1 MKKLSFKHIVR
12 KGLMKRVVLCA
23 FLISHFSFLISSVS
37 AQPKARRQQQ
47 QQQAQQRQQ
56 KGQTQQQNQGMSM
69 RARLMFPT
77 AVDMPEDV
85 VWRRDIYRE
94 IDLNQNANGGLY
106 YPVEPIDKQLNL
118 FTYVFKLA
126 LNGYVPVYEY
136 RLDGNELFTDS
147 AKVQMKTILDN
158 FHIYYEETDGKIRVD
173 NSDIPSAEVKLY
185 YLKESAYFDQA
196 NSTFHRKVL
205 AICPVMLRED
215 DFGGEA
221 AKYPLFW
228 VKYSDLAP
236 YLSRQTV
243 MTSNLNNA
251 AMMSMEDYFT
261 LNRYEGKIY
270 KTNNMLGKTLAQYC
284 PTDSALQQEQ
294 KRIEAE
300 LKAFEEKIF
309 GDKQRKDSLDSISRL
324 TPADLKAARKARKG
338 KDATVTAK
346 SSSSSRRSK
355 AAKAPKSSVSSSGYS
370 RVSVRRQRH

>member
-1 MKKLSFKHIVR
+1 MKKLSFEHIVG

-158 FHIYYEETDGKIRVD
+158 FHIYYEEKDGKIRVD

-284 PTDSALQQEQ
+284 STDSALQQEQ

-309 GDKQRKDSLDSISRL
+309 GDKQRKDSLDSVSRL

-355 AAKAPKSSVSSSGYS
+355 AAKAPKSSVSSSGTS

>member
-1 MKKLSFKHIVR
+1 
-12 KGLMKRVVLCA
+12 MKRVL
-23 FLISHFSFLISSVS
+23 FLLMITLVAGAVS

-47 QQQAQQRQQ
+47 QQAQQQKQQ
-56 KGQTQQQNQGMSM
+56 GQQTQNQGMSM
-69 RARLMFPT
+69 RARLQFPT

-94 IDLNQNANGGLY
+94 IDLNRDTNGGLY
-106 YPVEPIDKQLNL
+106 YPVEPMDRQVNL

-126 LNGYVPVYEY
+126 LNGYIPVYEY
-136 RLDGNELFTDS
+136 RLDGNESFTDS
-147 AKVQMKTILDN
+147 ARVQMKTVLDN
-158 FHIYYEETDGKIRVD
+158 FHIYYEEKDGKVRVD

-185 YLKESAYFDQA
+185 YLKESAYYDQA

-205 AICPVMLRED
+205 ALCPVMMRED

-251 AMMSMEDYFT
+251 ATMSMEDYFT
-261 LNRYEGKIY
+261 LNRYDGKIY
-270 KTNNMLGKTLAQYC
+270 KTNNMLGKSLAQYC

-294 KRIEAE
+294 KRIEGE
-300 LKAFEEKIF
+300 LKAFEEQIF
-309 GDKQRKDSLDSISRL
+309 GDKHRKDSLDSISRL
-324 TPADLKAARKARKG
+324 STADLKAARKARKG
-338 KDATVTAK
+338 KAKDGDEATVSKK
-346 SSSSSRRSK
+346 STSSSRRSK
-355 AAKAPKSSVSSSGYS
+355 ASRAPKSSASSSGSS
-370 RVSVRRQRH
+370 RMSVRRQRH

>member
-1 MKKLSFKHIVR
+1 
-12 KGLMKRVVLCA
+12 MKRVLLLLMIALVT
-23 FLISHFSFLISSVS
+23 SVAA
-37 AQPKARRQQQ
+37 AQPKVRR
-47 QQQAQQRQQ
+47 QQAQQRQQ
-56 KGQTQQQNQGMSM
+56 SQTQNQGMSM

-77 AVDMPEDV
+77 ALDMPENV

-94 IDLNQNANGGLY
+94 LDLNKDANAGLY

-126 LNGYVPVYEY
+126 LNGYIPVYEY
-136 RLDGNELFTDS
+136 RLDGNEVFTDS
-147 AKVQMKTILDN
+147 AKVEMKTVLDN
-158 FHIYYEETDGKIRVD
+158 YHIFYEEKDGKIRVD
-173 NSDIPSAEVKLY
+173 NSDIPSAEVKMY
-185 YLKESAYFDQA
+185 YLKESAYFDDA
-196 NSTFHRKVL
+196 NSTFHRKVQS
-205 AICPVMLRED
+205 ICPVMMRED

-221 AKYPLFW
+221 SKYPLFW
-228 VKYSDLAP
+228 VKYSDLEP
-236 YLSRQTV
+236 FLSRQTV

-251 AMMSMEDYFT
+251 ATMSMEDYFT

-324 TPADLKAARKARKG
+324 TTADLKAARKAKRKG
-338 KDATVTAK
+338 DEATVTKKQK
-346 SSSSSRRSK
+346 SSSSSRRTK
-355 AAKAPKSSVSSSGYS
+355 ATKAPKSSVSSSGT
-370 RVSVRRQRH
+370 RMSVRRQRH

>member
-1 MKKLSFKHIVR
+1 
-12 KGLMKRVVLCA
+12 MKRVL
-23 FLISHFSFLISSVS
+23 FLLMITLVAGTVN

-47 QQQAQQRQQ
+47 QQAQQRQQ
-56 KGQTQQQNQGMSM
+56 QGQAQSQNQGVSM

-158 FHIYYEETDGKIRVD
+158 FHIYYEEKDGKIRVD

-294 KRIEAE
+294 KRIEGE

-324 TPADLKAARKARKG
+324 TSADLKAARKARKG
-338 KDATVTAK
+338 KGETTVSTK

-355 AAKAPKSSVSSSGYS
+355 AAKAPKSSVSSSGTS

>member
-1 MKKLSFKHIVR
+1 MKTIMRHGNL
-12 KGLMKRVVLCA
+12 KRVGCMA
-23 FLISHFSFLISSVS
+23 FLIFSFSHFLISTAV

-158 FHIYYEETDGKIRVD
+158 FHIYYEEKDGKIRVD

-355 AAKAPKSSVSSSGYS
+355 AAKAPKSSVSSSGTS

>member
-1 MKKLSFKHIVR
+1 MKKLSFEHIVG
-12 KGLMKRVVLCA
+12 KGLMNRVVLCA

-94 IDLNQNANGGLY
+94 IDLNQNANSGLY

-126 LNGYVPVYEY
+126 LNGYIPVYEY

-158 FHIYYEETDGKIRVD
+158 FHIYYEEKDGKIRVD

-355 AAKAPKSSVSSSGYS
+355 AAKAPKSSVSSSGTS

>member
-1 MKKLSFKHIVR
+1 MKAILRH
-12 KGLMKRVVLCA
+12 GNLKRVGCMA
-23 FLISHFSFLISSVS
+23 FLIFSFSHFLISTAV

-56 KGQTQQQNQGMSM
+56 QGQAQTQNQGMSM

-77 AVDMPEDV
+77 AVEMPEDV

-147 AKVQMKTILDN
+147 AKVKMKTILDN
-158 FHIYYEETDGKIRVD
+158 FHIYYEEKDGKIRVD

-284 PTDSALQQEQ
+284 PTDSALMKEQE
-294 KRIEAE
+294 RIEGE

-355 AAKAPKSSVSSSGYS
+355 AAKAPKSSVSSSGTS